1 MQPAASRGPV
11 EIYAVH
17 VVRANE
23 VRTTELICSNVEDAE
38 VNAAALSQDPGVLA
52 AAVTRF
58 TVDSPGTRSAVAL
71 YVEGTRQ
78 VVPYVSDDRRICGS
92 AGWTS

>member
-1 MQPAASRGPV
+1 M

-17 VVRANE
+17 AVREDE
-23 VRTTELICSNVEDAE
+23 VRPTELICSNLADAE

-58 TVDSPGTRSAVAL
+58 TVDSLGTRSGVAL
-71 YVEGTRQ
+71 YVAGARQ
-78 VVPYVSDDRRICGS
+78 AVPYVSNDRRIFSSGRKIS
-92 AGWTS
+92 